1 MAISERER
9 LFEDWAAAWSS
20 PGNAEKLVSLFTDD
34 CVYEDVTMGI
44 VNHGKRELENFYNF
58 IYDAFPDFK
67 VELRSYFVAGSWAGA
82 EWLMAGTHKGDLPGL
97 PATNKSCA
105 IRGSTIFELQG
116 DKIRRNSDY
125 WDMVTFL
132 KQVGVMPSA

>member
-1 MAISERER
+1 MYLA
-9 LFEDWAAAWSS
+9 
-20 PGNAEKLVSLFTDD
+20 
-34 CVYEDVTMGI
+34 
-44 VNHGKRELENFYNF
+44 
-58 IYDAFPDFK
+58 AFPDAHFTLEDLI
-67 VELRSYFVAGSWAGA
+67 VEGDTVVVRQTFR
-82 EWLMAGTHKGDLPGL
+82 GTHKGDLPGL

-132 KQVGVMPSA
+132 KQVGVMPSV

>member
-1 MAISERER
+1 MAISDLEK

-20 PGNAEKLVSLFTDD
+20 PGNAAKLVSLFTDD

-44 VNHGKRELENFYNF
+44 VNHGKTELENFYNF
-58 IYDAFPDFK
+58 IYGAFPDFK
-67 VELRSYFVAGSWAGA
+67 AELRSYFVAGLWAGA
-82 EWLMAGTHKGDLPGL
+82 EWLMS
-97 PATNKSCA
+97 ATNKPCA

-116 DKIRRNSDY
+116 DKIKRNSDY

-132 KQVGVMPSA
+132 KQVGVMPST